1 MMLRTIP
8 HSKCPRG
15 PVRPAVTEI
24 AGVCAAAR
32 YFAGRS
38 RAERRNTAGGGGVIG
53 LVPIPD
59 GSIAPASPTATGAE
73 APAGGA
79 SPRRPAAPLKAV
91 DKESTAG
98 ILFGIGAYGLW
109 GLMPLYFFLLQPAGA
124 VEIVANR
131 VIWSLL
137 FCTLLITVT
146 RSWRVLGAAFR
157 NRTVI
162 LPLII
167 AAVLIA
173 VNWLTYVYGVTTGQ
187 AVEASLGYFIN
198 PLVSVLL
205 GVVVLKERLRKLQW
219 AAVAIGFIA
228 VGVLTVSYG
237 KLPWIALTLA
247 LSFGLYG
254 FVKKRVGPRADAA
267 TSLTVETIVLAPV
280 AAAAMIFLALSGTA
294 TLDTHGPGHFWLL
307 AASGIITAVPLLFF
321 GASARRLPMTMIG
334 LLQYLAPVLQFIV
347 ALAVFGETMTTDRWI
362 GFGVVW
368 LALLV
373 LTVDMLRTARKNSVM
388 RKLARA
394 AA

>member
-1 MMLRTIP
+1 MP
-8 HSKCPRG
+8 K
-15 PVRPAVTEI
+15 
-24 AGVCAAAR
+24 
-32 YFAGRS
+32 
-38 RAERRNTAGGGGVIG
+38 
-53 LVPIPD
+53 PD
-59 GSIAPASPTATGAE
+59 GSFSPAPLTAPSAAAAAAGSAPAR
-73 APAGGA
+73 PAGL
-79 SPRRPAAPLKAV
+79 APV
-91 DKESTAG
+91 DKDTTAG

-109 GLMPLYFFLLQPAGA
+109 GLLPLYFFVLAPAGA

-131 VIWSLL
+131 VVWSLI

-162 LPLII
+162 GPLSI
-167 AAVLIA
+167 AAALIA
-173 VNWLTYVYGVTTGQ
+173 VNWLTYTYGVTTGQ

-205 GVVVLKERLRKLQW
+205 GVFVLKEKLRPLQW
-219 AAVAIGFIA
+219 AAVGIGFVA

-254 FVKKRVGPRADAA
+254 FVKKRVGPRADAI

-280 AAAAMIFLALSGTA
+280 AAATMIFLAVSGA
-294 TLDTHGPGHFWLL
+294 ASLASNGAGHFWLL
-307 AASGIITAVPLLFF
+307 VASGVITAVPLLFF
-321 GASARRLPMTMIG
+321 GASARRLPMTTIG
-334 LLQYLAPVLQFIV
+334 LLQYFAPVLQFIV
-347 ALAVFGETMTTDRWI
+347 ALVVFKEAMTADRWV

-373 LTVDMLRTARKNSVM
+373 LTVDMLLTARKNSVT

>member
-1 MMLRTIP
+1 M
-8 HSKCPRG
+8 
-15 PVRPAVTEI
+15 RPI
-24 AGVCAAAR
+24 
-32 YFAGRS
+32 GRN
-38 RAERRNTAGGGGVIG
+38 RRSADGVIG
-53 LVPIPD
+53 LVPNPE
-59 GSIAPASPTATGAE
+59 GSSSPAPLTAPPAPAVAAG
-73 APAGGA
+73 PARLAG
-79 SPRRPAAPLKAV
+79 PAQV
-91 DKESTAG
+91 DKDTTAG

-109 GLMPLYFFLLQPAGA
+109 GLLPLYFYVLHPAGA

-131 VIWSLL
+131 VVWSLI

-162 LPLII
+162 GPLAI
-167 AAVLIA
+167 AAALIA
-173 VNWLTYVYGVTTGQ
+173 VNWLTYTYGVTTGQ

-205 GVVVLKERLRKLQW
+205 GVFVLKEKLRPLQW
-219 AAVAIGFIA
+219 AAVGIGFIA

-247 LSFGLYG
+247 FSFGLYG
-254 FVKKRVGPRADAA
+254 FVKKRVGPRADAI

-280 AAAAMIFLALSGTA
+280 AAATMIFLAVSGA
-294 TLDTHGPGHFWLL
+294 ASLASNGAGHFWLL
-307 AASGIITAVPLLFF
+307 VASGVITAVPLLFF
-321 GASARRLPMTMIG
+321 GASARRLPMTTIG
-334 LLQYLAPVLQFIV
+334 LLQYFAPVLQFIV
-347 ALAVFGETMTTDRWI
+347 ALVVFKETMTLDRWI

-373 LTVDMLRTARKNSVM
+373 LTVDMLHTARKNSVT